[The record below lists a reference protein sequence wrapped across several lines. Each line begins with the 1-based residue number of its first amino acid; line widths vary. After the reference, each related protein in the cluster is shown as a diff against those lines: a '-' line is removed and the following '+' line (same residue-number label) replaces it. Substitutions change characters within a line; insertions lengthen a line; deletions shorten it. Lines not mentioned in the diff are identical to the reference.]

1 MKIHFP
7 FKKALSI
14 ILLTAILVALFLIIL
29 EILNLNKIAYGVL
42 LANEDIGG
50 KKIDVAS
57 KLIQENL
64 KNFELSFVLSG
75 ENSLTE
81 PGEFVKNEQIIV
93 KTLPENLGV
102 NFLLDE
108 SLAGAYR
115 IGKRQNII
123 LGLKEQI
130 TALFFKKNLSME
142 YEIGEEK
149 FCEFL
154 TKNLEKLET
163 SPKDAEIIFNKEE
176 NSFELTPS
184 EKGFLLQREK
194 LRGDLDQR
202 LSLLDSNSIFL
213 EFKMAEPE
221 IKKEGALQAKEIAQN
236 LLLNSPYFI
245 FQKDEE
251 WKIDAE
257 TFLDWII
264 FSPVAVNGKKVLK
277 VGLSEDKIKDNLTQ
291 LSPALNFAPQNAQ
304 LTIVDGRV
312 TAFSLSYPGRRLK
325 IEESAKKI
333 VEEILEKGKNKIELE
348 FGEIEPEITTSSIK
362 NMGITTLLGK
372 GVSNFARSP
381 KNRIHNIKMG
391 LAKLQGVLIEPGEEF
406 SFNQTLGEVDEKSGF
421 LPELVIK
428 RDKTIPEYGGGTCQ
442 VSTTLFRAA
451 INAGLEILER
461 YPHAFPVV
469 YYAPQGFDATVYP
482 PHPDLKFRNDTPANI
497 LIQGRV
503 VENNLS
509 FEFYGTDDGRKVIVS
524 KPLEYDKKAD
534 GSMKAKFE
542 REIWKEGKLLKKET
556 FYSVYNSPKL
566 YPVRN

>member
-1 MKIHFP
+1 M
-7 FKKALSI
+7 
-14 ILLTAILVALFLIIL
+14 
-29 EILNLNKIAYGVL
+29 
-42 LANEDIGG
+42 
-50 KKIDVAS
+50 
-57 KLIQENL
+57 
-64 KNFELSFVLSG
+64 
-75 ENSLTE
+75 
-81 PGEFVKNEQIIV
+81 
-93 KTLPENLGV
+93 
-102 NFLLDE
+102 
-108 SLAGAYR
+108 
-115 IGKRQNII
+115 
-123 LGLKEQI
+123 
-130 TALFFKKNLSME
+130 
-142 YEIGEEK
+142 
-149 FCEFL
+149 
-154 TKNLEKLET
+154 
-163 SPKDAEIIFNKEE
+163 
-176 NSFELTPS
+176 
-184 EKGFLLQREK
+184 
-194 LRGDLDQR
+194 
-202 LSLLDSNSIFL
+202 
-213 EFKMAEPE
+213 
-221 IKKEGALQAKEIAQN
+221 
-236 LLLNSPYFI
+236 
-245 FQKDEE
+245 
-251 WKIDAE
+251 
-257 TFLDWII
+257 DWII